1 MFSVNDHVVFGN
13 HGICVIK
20 AIGPLDLSIAERG
33 RLYYTLEP
41 LYAQKNTI
49 YTPVDNEKSSL
60 RRAITR
66 EEALEL
72 IDRIPQVET
81 VWILDEKRRE
91 EKYKEIMKQ
100 NDCMGLDADYQDP
113 VFKEAETF
121 GRGTEEYGARR
132 LISQTGGRLLI
143 RRICRG
149 SRSGK
154 RPGGRADRPES
165 KGNGIRLKAR
175 YDCIREERRRP

>member
-66 EEALEL
+66 EDALEL
-72 IDRIPQVET
+72 IDRIENPSPGT
-81 VWILDEKRRE
+81 GDNSRLFLWFILTLLSGGAALTLAARGRR
-91 EKYKEIMKQ
+91 KK
-100 NDCMGLDADYQDP
+100 NL
-113 VFKEAETF
+113 
-121 GRGTEEYGARR
+121 
-132 LISQTGGRLLI
+132 
-143 RRICRG
+143 
-149 SRSGK
+149 
-154 RPGGRADRPES
+154 
-165 KGNGIRLKAR
+165 
-175 YDCIREERRRP
+175 

>member
-81 VWILDEKRRE
+81 VWVLD
-91 EKYKEIMKQ
+91 
-100 NDCMGLDADYQDP
+100 
-113 VFKEAETF
+113 
-121 GRGTEEYGARR
+121 
-132 LISQTGGRLLI
+132 
-143 RRICRG
+143 
-149 SRSGK
+149 
-154 RPGGRADRPES
+154 
-165 KGNGIRLKAR
+165 
-175 YDCIREERRRP
+175 